1 MNCGLIGYP
10 LGHSYSPQIHRAL
23 ADYDYRL
30 WPLKPEELEAFLVKR
45 DFAGINVT
53 IPYKERV
60 IPYLDQLSDT
70 ARAIGAVNTV
80 VNRDGKLYGDN
91 TDIAGMLALIRRMGL
106 VLSGK
111 KVLILGTGGTSK
123 TARAAAS
130 QLGAAEVY
138 RVSRSGRDGA
148 VTYRQAEKEHRDAA
162 CIINTTPCGMY
173 PDLGGCPVEL
183 DGFPC
188 LEGVVDVIYNP
199 LRSELVLG
207 ARQRGIPA
215 EGGLYML
222 AAQAAYASALF
233 RGCEATAGDIEL
245 AYRTVLRQMEN
256 IVLIGMPTSGKTTV
270 GQLLSQRTGKT
281 FMDTDA
287 MVEQAVGM
295 TIPAYFAAEGESAK
309 LLLSKNFRSRDTVLD
324 AANFVFRNVL
334 SREMGELDYGE
345 DESLHVGASYPENP
359 DCCTEFHFVEM
370 SAQESDTEKLRAARA
385 EASFA
390 ADYIQRLIAGG
401 FTVQD
406 DKTHE
411 PRTVREED
419 IVILMRS
426 PRTRLADYRRALES
440 RGLHCAAESDGGF
453 YETMEVAVT
462 FALLEILDNPRQ
474 DVPLISVLRSPL
486 FGFTPDRLAELRAK
500 TPGGDFYDALAAD
513 GDEDSAR
520 FLALLRE
527 LRESAQTLT
536 LTELVAALYERC
548 HIPAVFGAMRGGA
561 ARRENLRAFFSLAEE
576 FERGGGRGLFAFVR
590 HLREQLESG
599 EPPAPQTTHAA
610 QI

>member
-23 ADYDYRL
+23 ADYDYHR
-30 WPLKPEELEAFLVKR
+30 WPLKPEELEPFLARR

-80 VNRDGKLYGDN
+80 VNRDGRLYGDN
-91 TDIAGMLALIRRMGL
+91 TDLAGMLALIRRMGL

-111 KVLILGTGGTSK
+111 KVLVLGTGGTSK

-148 VTYRQAEKEHRDAA
+148 ITYRQAEEEHRDAA

-183 DGFPC
+183 DSFPR

-245 AYRTVLRQMEN
+245 AYRTVLHRMEN
-256 IVLIGMPTSGKTTV
+256 IVLIGMPSSGKTTV
-270 GQLLSQRTGKT
+270 GRLLAQRTGKE
-281 FMDTDA
+281 FVDTDA
-287 MVEQAVGM
+287 LVEQAVGM
-295 TIPAYFAAEGESAK
+295 PVPDYFAAKGESA
-309 LLLSKNFRSRDTVLD
+309 FREREKEAVAS
-324 AANFVFRNVL
+324 AA
-334 SREMGELDYGE
+334 
-345 DESLHVGASYPENP
+345 
-359 DCCTEFHFVEM
+359 
-370 SAQESDTEKLRAARA
+370 
-385 EASFA
+385 
-390 ADYIQRLIAGG
+390 AGG
-401 FTVQD
+401 G
-406 DKTHE
+406 K
-411 PRTVREED
+411 
-419 IVILMRS
+419 VIA
-426 PRTRLADYRRALES
+426 T
-440 RGLHCAAESDGGF
+440 G
-453 YETMEVAVT
+453 
-462 FALLEILDNPRQ
+462 
-474 DVPLISVLRSPL
+474 
-486 FGFTPDRLAELRAK
+486 
-500 TPGGDFYDALAAD
+500 
-513 GDEDSAR
+513 
-520 FLALLRE
+520 
-527 LRESAQTLT
+527 
-536 LTELVAALYERC
+536 
-548 HIPAVFGAMRGGA
+548 GGA
-561 ARRENLRAFFSLAEE
+561 ILRPENLRALRRTGRLVFLDRSPDKLTATADRPLSADPEALRRRYEERYDIYCAAADLRVNGDGSPEDTAERI
-576 FERGGGRGLFAFVR
+576 ER
-590 HLREQLESG
+590 EW
-599 EPPAPQTTHAA
+599 T
-610 QI
+610 I

>member
-1 MNCGLIGYP
+1 MRREAHAFHRPAPADRGLPPGRGRGADHSRPPRPGHYPPYLPGAGQRHGAGAVRPADPALRHGLSGEGGGAVNCGLIGYP

-80 VNRDGKLYGDN
+80 VNRDGRLYGDN
-91 TDIAGMLALIRRMGL
+91 TDLAGMLALIRRMGL

-148 VTYRQAEKEHRDAA
+148 VTYRQAAEEHGDAA

-183 DGFPC
+183 DSFPC

-245 AYRTVLRQMEN
+245 AYRTVLRRMEN
-256 IVLIGMPTSGKTTV
+256 IVLIGMPSSGKTTV
-270 GQLLSQRTGKT
+270 GRLLAQRTGKE
-281 FMDTDA
+281 FVDTDA
-287 MVEQAVGM
+287 LVEQAVGM
-295 TIPAYFAAEGESAK
+295 PVPDYFAAKGESA
-309 LLLSKNFRSRDTVLD
+309 FREREKEAVAS
-324 AANFVFRNVL
+324 AA
-334 SREMGELDYGE
+334 
-345 DESLHVGASYPENP
+345 ASGGK
-359 DCCTEFHFVEM
+359 V
-370 SAQESDTEKLRAARA
+370 
-385 EASFA
+385 
-390 ADYIQRLIAGG
+390 IATG
-401 FTVQD
+401 
-406 DKTHE
+406 
-411 PRTVREED
+411 
-419 IVILMRS
+419 
-426 PRTRLADYRRALES
+426 
-440 RGLHCAAESDGGF
+440 
-453 YETMEVAVT
+453 
-462 FALLEILDNPRQ
+462 
-474 DVPLISVLRSPL
+474 
-486 FGFTPDRLAELRAK
+486 
-500 TPGGDFYDALAAD
+500 
-513 GDEDSAR
+513 
-520 FLALLRE
+520 
-527 LRESAQTLT
+527 
-536 LTELVAALYERC
+536 
-548 HIPAVFGAMRGGA
+548 GGA
-561 ARRENLRAFFSLAEE
+561 ILRPENLRALRRTGRLVFLDRSPDKLTATADRPLSADPEALRRRYEERYDIYCAAADLRVNGDGSPEDTAERIE
-576 FERGGGRGLFAFVR
+576 KEW
-590 HLREQLESG
+590 
-599 EPPAPQTTHAA
+599 T
-610 QI
+610 I